1 MIKNLFF
8 ILFVSTLLLANNFE
22 NFLNQENQ
30 DFSSYKTNLD
40 KEFTAYKKA
49 YDKSLEIY
57 KKEIQ
62 AYWPHVEISSPHQFI
77 QYDKDYHTKKS
88 IDFQNETIQIEV
100 IAQNEEE
107 ARDKLLSSWN
117 DLMQEDVKSAY
128 AKDQLESKINHELNQ
143 NPNIVSE
150 EKIIA
155 DVLSPE
161 QQNEFIA
168 VLQQQPLEK
177 KEYQQ
182 KTIYT
187 LNVKL
192 PSDALIKKAQLYQQS
207 VNEYAQKSNIDKEL
221 VYAIIHSES
230 SFNPM
235 ARSHIPAF
243 GLMQIVPKSAGVDTY
258 NFLYGEKRVLN
269 SDYLHNPNNNIKLG
283 STYLHMLNFKYL
295 NSIKD
300 PQSRLYCSIAAY
312 NTGAGNVAR
321 SFTGTNNIVKASHKI
336 NAMPPSDVYK
346 HLMKH
351 LPYSETKR
359 YLHNVNERRFVYLKL
374 IESNRL

>member
-1 MIKNLFF
+1 MKRNLFF
-8 ILFVSTLLLANNFE
+8 ILFASTLLLANNFE
-22 NFLNQENQ
+22 NFLDQQNQ
-30 DFSSYKTNLD
+30 DFNSYKTNLN
-40 KEFTAYKKA
+40 KEFSAYKKA

-62 AYWPHVEISSPHQFI
+62 AYWPKVEISSPHRFI
-77 QYDKDYHTKKS
+77 QYDKNYLTKKS
-88 IDFQNETIQIEV
+88 VDFQNETIQMEV

-128 AKDQLESKINHELNQ
+128 AKDQLESKINQELNQ

-155 DVLSPE
+155 DVLTPE
-161 QQNEFIA
+161 QQNEFIT

-177 KEYQQ
+177 KAYNH

-192 PSDALIKKAQLYQQS
+192 PNDAIIKKAQLYAQS
-207 VNEYAQKSNIDKEL
+207 VDEYALKNNIEKEL
-221 VYAIIHSES
+221 IYAIIHSES

-235 ARSHIPAF
+235 ARSHVPAF

-258 NFLYGEKRVLN
+258 NFLYGEKRVLS
-269 SDYLHNPNNNIKLG
+269 SDYLYNPTNNIKLG

-336 NAMPPSDVYK
+336 NSMHPSDVYK
-346 HLMKH
+346 HLMRH

-359 YLHNVNERRFVYLKL
+359 YLHHVNERRFIYSKL
-374 IESNRL
+374 IESHRL